1 MRRTLRPSRGF
12 TLVEL
17 LVVIGIIAVLI
28 AILLPA
34 LRRARE
40 SANAIACTSNLR
52 QVGAAILMYINDNSG
67 RLPMVV
73 EPLWRTD
80 GTLDFD
86 ADPGDI
92 NTAPLSLINVERPY
106 LRESGVLRCP
116 SATLGYPRA
125 SQRVSYRIS
134 SANNYDGQTLTEE
147 QLVGPTGAPNYAYSL
162 KYLNGRKYRLR
173 YVEEHFFPFRLANG
187 VGPYYLLRDFVNR
200 NAATGQF
207 FPPHNKNYNQL
218 RLDFSVSTT
227 KNTETGFT
235 YP

>member
-1 MRRTLRPSRGF
+1 
-12 TLVEL
+12 
-17 LVVIGIIAVLI
+17 VVIGIIAVLI
-28 AILLPA
+28 GILMPA

-40 SANAIACTSNLR
+40 SANAVACTSNLR
-52 QVGAAILMYINDNSG
+52 QVGAAILMYVNDNRG
-67 RLPMVV
+67 CLPMVV

-86 ADPGDI
+86 ADPDA
-92 NTAPLSLINVERPY
+92 TAAPLSLINVERPY
-106 LRESGVLRCP
+106 LREANVLRCA
-116 SATLGYPRA
+116 SATLGYKRG
-125 SQRVSYRIS
+125 SERVNYRIS
-134 SANNYDGQTLTEE
+134 SANNYDGQVRREE
-147 QLVGPTGAPNYAYSL
+147 QLISTAGTPQYAYSL

-173 YVEEHFFPFRLANG
+173 YVEEHFFPFRIASG

-200 NAATGQF
+200 DPATGKF

-227 KNTETGFT
+227 KDTTVGFS